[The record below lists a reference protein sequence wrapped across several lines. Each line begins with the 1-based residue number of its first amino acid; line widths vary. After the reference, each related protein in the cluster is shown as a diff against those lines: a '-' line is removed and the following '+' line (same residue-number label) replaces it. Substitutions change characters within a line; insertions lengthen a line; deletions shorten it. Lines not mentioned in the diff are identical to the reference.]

1 MAAGAMATKPTK
13 TTYDVVIIGGA
24 IMGSST
30 AWFLSDNP
38 DFTGSVLV
46 VEKDPTYE
54 FSSTAH
60 TNSCMRQQFSNTL
73 NVQISQFAADFV
85 KNLRARMG
93 DDDRVPNVDIQNY
106 GYLYLADNEGFAQTL
121 RDNQRIQRDAGAE
134 TELLTA
140 EEIAARYPFYN
151 VDDIL
156 LGSINTKDEG
166 YWDGGVVFDWFRRSA
181 RERGVEYVQGE
192 VVAMARDG
200 GKVTSVTLAS
210 GDVVNCGQVVNA
222 SGPRAA
228 RTSEMAGIHMPVE
241 PRKRFTWIF
250 SAEQPLDMDL
260 PLTIDPSGVHVR
272 QDGPTTYL
280 AGAAPDPDPA
290 VAFDDF
296 HMDHNRWQDHVWPII
311 ATRIPQF
318 EAIKVVTEWAG
329 HYAYNTLDQ
338 NAILGAHPE
347 ITNFIFQNGFSG
359 HGLQQSPAMGRAVAE
374 LLTYG
379 EFRTLDMAPFTFER
393 VLNNDPIVEKAV
405 I

>member
-13 TTYDVVIIGGA
+13 TSYDVVIIGGA

-60 TNSCMRQQFSNTL
+60 TNSCIRQQFSHTL

-93 DDDRVPNVDIQNY
+93 DDERVPNVDIQNY

-121 RDNQRIQRDAGAE
+121 RDNQKVQLAAGAE
-134 TELLTA
+134 TELLTT

-200 GKVTSVTLAS
+200 DKITSVTLAS
-210 GDVVNCGQVVNA
+210 GDVVHCGQVVNA

-250 SAEQPLDMDL
+250 SAEQPLPMDL